1 MNITL
6 VVPGKSIPTV
16 EAVNNYLLGRA
27 FEQVGGAI
35 KEENMPALVEAF
47 VGRPG
52 TFDVSANVTKTAA
65 ESMLRQ
71 KLEAIHA
78 LASVTYVAPSVAE
91 RPVAVERIR
100 ALRDMGLITK
110 DQYSLLIQS
119 SDRKAYARVSIKA
132 GRK

>member
-71 KLEAIHA
+71 KLEAI
-78 LASVTYVAPSVAE
+78 
-91 RPVAVERIR
+91 
-100 ALRDMGLITK
+100 
-110 DQYSLLIQS
+110 QS

>member
-35 KEENMPALVEAF
+35 KEENMPALVEAS
-47 VGRPG
+47 VGPG

-119 SDRKAYARVSIKA
+119 SDRKAYARVTIKA